1 MMKFCTECGS
11 KLEAKSK
18 FCSDCGTRVET
29 EVEKVSETPK
39 AAIKPQ
45 PKVDTNQPIRAEVS
59 SNVRVTPI
67 YGTGFK
73 PGIHCMNCGSKPN
86 SSKSCQVCGAEQ

>member
-67 YGTGFK
+67 YGIGFK

>member
-18 FCSDCGTRVET
+18 FCSDCGTKVDT

-59 SNVRVTPI
+59 SNVRVPPI
-67 YGTGFK
+67 YGVGFK

>member
-1 MMKFCTECGS
+1 MKFCTECGS

-18 FCSDCGTRVET
+18 FCSDCGTKVET

-45 PKVDTNQPIRAEVS
+45 PKVDINQPIRAEVS

-67 YGTGFK
+67 YGVGFK